1 MRLTIFT
8 DFGLRALMRM
18 AGEPERPLSTAAL
31 AREFGISRNHL
42 TKAVAALSAAGFVET
57 RRGGGGGAV
66 LARPAEEIHI
76 GDVVAVL
83 EEGSAIVECF
93 RPDGGACIVT
103 PTCRLKGILNAGR
116 TRFIDELNRYTLADC
131 ALPPP
136 EHDDQ

>member
-18 AGEPERPLSTAAL
+18 AAEPERPLSTAAI
-31 AREFGISRNHL
+31 AAEFGISRNHL
-42 TKAVAALSAAGFVET
+42 TKAVSALAAAGFVET

-66 LARPAEEIHI
+66 LARPASKIRI

-93 RPDGGACIVT
+93 RPDGGGCVVT
-103 PTCRLKGILNAGR
+103 PTCRLKGILASGR
-116 TRFIDELNRYTLADC
+116 VRFIEELNRHTLADC
-131 ALPPP
+131 ALPSPA
-136 EHDDQ
+136 EETS